1 MPFLGRSGDNIPIA
15 ENDRCLMNRYPFDL
29 IALIVGIEVGRA
41 RGIRSQCL
49 NPGLKSETWVTRPIY
64 CFRHFRQISSRL
76 SAFRQS

>member
-49 NPGLKSETWVTRPIY
+49 NPGLKSETWAT
-64 CFRHFRQISSRL
+64 
-76 SAFRQS
+76 RQSIASGISVKYPRG